1 MKENHSKNFFQSKPL
16 KRVKGNTPEHWIN
29 NIVSQDGS
37 EAASYENFMETK
49 ARYIKE
55 IEKRRSGQVSEGQTA
70 EPATPISSREAQAME
85 QRIKEKAEQEIAKAL
100 NEMGFKCQAIKK

>member
-49 ARYIKE
+49 ARHIKE

-70 EPATPISSREAQAME
+70 EPATPISSKEAQAME
-85 QRIKEKAEQEIAKAL
+85 QRIKEKVEKELVKAFNKL
-100 NEMGFKCQAIKK
+100 GANCNRR

>member
-1 MKENHSKNFFQSKPL
+1 MKENHSKNFFQSKSL
-16 KRVKGNTPEHWIN
+16 KRVKGNTPGHWIN

-49 ARYIKE
+49 ARHIKE
-55 IEKRRSGQVSEGQTA
+55 IEKRRSSQVSEGQTA
-70 EPATPISSREAQAME
+70 EPATPISPKEAQAIG
-85 QRIKEKAEQEIAKAL
+85 QKIKEKAEQEIAKAF

>member
-1 MKENHSKNFFQSKPL
+1 MKENRENNFLQSKPL
-16 KRVKGNTPEHWIN
+16 KRGDGNKPGHWIN

-49 ARYIKE
+49 ANHMKE
-55 IEKRRSGQVSEGQTA
+55 IEKRRSSQVSEGQTA
-70 EPATPISSREAQAME
+70 EPTTPISPKGAQAME
-85 QRIKEKAEQEIAKAL
+85 QKIKEKAEQEIAKAF